1 MVLVPHED
9 DEILTAGSLIH
20 ILAENGTKV
29 YVVYASNGDWKYTA
43 KTRFKEA
50 IDSAL
55 ILGIPSSN
63 VIFLGYGD
71 SAPESS
77 REHIFNSW
85 SGTVASPA
93 GHLHTYGI
101 KNHQD
106 FAFQYRGVHSD
117 YNAQNYLNDIV
128 DVILSIKPGFIICS
142 DFDEHPDHKMLS
154 LFFDRAMGII
164 RKQYPDYTPFIWKRF
179 AYSLAYNAVS
189 DYTVI
194 NNPETMRPE
203 VGITSKYVKDIID
216 TSIYCW
222 KDRIRI
228 PTIDTGKE
236 PICKSTLGR
245 ALLKHKSQYIIR
257 NADRIIN
264 SDEVYWSRRT
274 DGVSYCAKVETSS
287 GNGDYLNDFMLMN
300 ICNIDTSDSAYVD
313 YYWKPEECD
322 KEKTV
327 KFSWDEEQII
337 EEIVLYGA
345 IAEDSQIEELQIK
358 LSNGKIFTIND
369 IPNNGNPVSVD
380 IGYCEG
386 IKSVE
391 ITILSARGDNYG
403 LSECEFYA
411 CKKEPECINP
421 FIKILVND
429 NFVYEYVIPEH
440 EKELQLGLYTYGIEN
455 PKEQI
460 KIIEGKS
467 KIVNNRLLIDS
478 ADQIIILRVED
489 GSAWDQVVIKKASQS
504 EMKKLESLNRA
515 DLKFLKRQ
523 RALFRIHNMLYIL
536 KHQGVLSVLKR
547 TAKNGVFGTFR

>member
-1 MVLVPHED
+1 MAFCQNCGNEVEDGAKFCPGCGNPLDGSAPAQQEQSQGILGDIKKTGLGFKKKMDNYAHGEHINYEKPEGALYFINGLQGTLAVFEDYVEFDFSGSGIKKWQSGFGGVKKVYFHQINSIQKRDATELVNGTLEFELPGMATSKWGPTSENLITYLPKYQD
-9 DEILTAGSLIH
+9 EVNKIYDFVNDKILAINQGKSQPTQVVQNEVSPMAKLKEAKELLDMGVISQEEFDEIKA
-20 ILAENGTKV
+20 
-29 YVVYASNGDWKYTA
+29 
-43 KTRFKEA
+43 
-50 IDSAL
+50 
-55 ILGIPSSN
+55 ILG
-63 VIFLGYGD
+63 LT
-71 SAPESS
+71 E
-77 REHIFNSW
+77 
-85 SGTVASPA
+85 
-93 GHLHTYGI
+93 
-101 KNHQD
+101 
-106 FAFQYRGVHSD
+106 
-117 YNAQNYLNDIV
+117 V
-128 DVILSIKPGFIICS
+128 DC
-142 DFDEHPDHKMLS
+142 
-154 LFFDRAMGII
+154 R
-164 RKQYPDYTPFIWKRF
+164 
-179 AYSLAYNAVS
+179 
-189 DYTVI
+189 
-194 NNPETMRPE
+194 
-203 VGITSKYVKDIID
+203 
-216 TSIYCW
+216 
-222 KDRIRI
+222 
-228 PTIDTGKE
+228 
-236 PICKSTLGR
+236 
-245 ALLKHKSQYIIR
+245 
-257 NADRIIN
+257 
-264 SDEVYWSRRT
+264 
-274 DGVSYCAKVETSS
+274 
-287 GNGDYLNDFMLMN
+287 
-300 ICNIDTSDSAYVD
+300 
-313 YYWKPEECD
+313 
-322 KEKTV
+322 
-327 KFSWDEEQII
+327 
-337 EEIVLYGA
+337 
-345 IAEDSQIEELQIK
+345 
-358 LSNGKIFTIND
+358 KIFTIND